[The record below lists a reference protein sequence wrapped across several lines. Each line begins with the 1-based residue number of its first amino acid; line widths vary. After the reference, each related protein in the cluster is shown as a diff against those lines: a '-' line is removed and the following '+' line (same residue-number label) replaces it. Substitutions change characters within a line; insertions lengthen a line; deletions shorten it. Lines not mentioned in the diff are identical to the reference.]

1 MDVKNR
7 INELRELI
15 EYHNNKY
22 YNQDEPEISDYEYD
36 QLTIELRKLESE
48 HPEYIID
55 NSPTQKVGGTVK
67 RELRKV
73 QHDVPVISLQDVF
86 SKEEVYGFVERISSE
101 AESPRFVVEKKID
114 GLTVVLRYYNGEL
127 KEAITRGDGTIGES
141 VYENILEVKSIPKRI
156 PVDLTYLEIRGEMYM
171 TNKNFRKVN
180 EKQEELGEKLF
191 KNPRNL
197 ASGTIRQLDPS
208 IVKERNLDIFIFN
221 LEISEGKEFTTH
233 SETLSWLESLGFDI
247 SPDFK
252 ICKSAN
258 EVWQAIEEIGNNR
271 WNLEYPIDGAVVKL
285 DSLKD
290 RIALGMTSKVPKWA
304 VAFKYPPE
312 QKETIIKDIIVQVG
326 RTGRLTPL
334 AILEPITLANT
345 TVSKATL
352 HNQDFIDSKDIHIG
366 DTIVVQ
372 KAGDIIPEVLR
383 TIPEK
388 TPQDAIRYIIPGN
401 CPVCNSKTVREPDG
415 VDTRCSNPDCEAQ
428 SIRRI
433 GYFVSKDAMNIV
445 GFGKSTVEALMS
457 EGYIKKISDIYSI
470 KDFKEELIE
479 KGIIG
484 KEKSVTNLIN
494 AIEASKGN
502 DIDRLITGLGI
513 RNVGKQSAKTL
524 ASNFKSM
531 DELASA
537 TYEQLIAL
545 NDFGA
550 TTVPDIIEFFRSEA
564 YLELIKK
571 LKEAGVN
578 TESKANQDKVD
589 DRFEGK
595 TFVITGTL
603 PTMKRDEAARIIQ
616 SFGGKVSNSVSKKTA
631 YVLAGEEAGS
641 KLVKAQDLGI
651 IIITEKDLKEMVK

>member
-36 QLTIELRKLESE
+36 QLTIELRELESE

-86 SKEEVYGFVERISSE
+86 SKEEVYSFVERISSE
-101 AESPRFVVEKKID
+101 VESPRFVVEKKID
-114 GLTVVLRYYNGEL
+114 GLTIVLRYYNGEL

-141 VYENILEVKSIPKRI
+141 VYENILEVKSIPKKI

-171 TNKNFRKVN
+171 TNESFRKIN
-180 EKQEELGEKLF
+180 EKQEELGGKIF

-221 LEISEGKEFTTH
+221 LEISEGKEFTAH
-233 SETLSWLESLGFDI
+233 SETLNWLESLGFDI

-252 ICKSAN
+252 ICKSAD
-258 EVWQAIEEIGNNR
+258 EVWLAIEEIGNNR

-304 VAFKYPPE
+304 AAFKYPPE

-388 TPQDAIRYIIPGN
+388 RPQDAIRYIIPDN

-415 VDTRCSNPDCEAQ
+415 VDTRCGNPDCEAQ

-445 GFGKSTVEALMS
+445 GFGKNTVEALMS

-545 NDFGA
+545 NDFGE
-550 TTVPDIIEFFRSEA
+550 TTVPDIIGFFRSDA

-603 PTMKRDEAARIIQ
+603 PTMKRDEAAKIIQ
-616 SFGGKVSNSVSKKTA
+616 SFGGKVSSSVSKKTA

-651 IIITEKDLKEMVK
+651 NIITEEDLKEMIK